1 MPIGLGITDCNEE
14 MMLFVSLGNTCHDL
28 GCRMTDSL

>member
-14 MMLFVSLGNTCHDL
+14 MIFFLYLLAIPVMIRAVE
-28 GCRMTDSL
+28 